1 MKTKMIVPF
10 LLFLTGAHV
19 AASPLTSFTSR
30 VEQVP
35 VLELYTSQGC
45 SSCPPADAW
54 LASLLERPG
63 LWEAFIPIAFHVD
76 YWDSLGWQDHF
87 SSPRYSHRQR
97 DYQQAGKIASVY
109 TPGFVLGGREWRGWF
124 RGGRLDLS
132 PGPDT
137 GRLQM
142 SLDGQRNARIRFSP
156 VDDHRFQRLSA
167 HLAVLGFGITT
178 QVSTG
183 ENSGKRLREDF
194 VVLGYRFT
202 DTGVGRPSREWVM
215 KLPDTAPG
223 ETARRAVVAWIS
235 VPGDPAPVQAVAG
248 WLP

>member
-1 MKTKMIVPF
+1 MKPKTIIPF
-10 LLFLTGAHV
+10 LIFLMATGV
-19 AASPLTSFTSR
+19 TASPPTSFTSR

-54 LASLLERPG
+54 LTRLLERPG

-76 YWDSLGWQDHF
+76 YWDSLGWRDHF

-97 DYQQAGKIASVY
+97 DYHQAGKIASVY

-124 RGGRLDLS
+124 RGGRPDLS
-132 PGPDT
+132 PGPAI
-137 GRLQM
+137 GRLQL

-156 VDDHRFQRLSA
+156 VDDQRFQHLST
-167 HLAVLGFGITT
+167 HLAVLGFGMTT
-178 QVSTG
+178 QVGRG
-183 ENSGKRLREDF
+183 ENSGKRLHEDF

-202 DTGVGRPSREWVM
+202 DTALKRPPREWVM
-215 KLPDTAPG
+215 KLPDTASV
-223 ETARRAVVAWIS
+223 ETTRRAVVAWIS